1 MQEYFSKWKMR
12 VMFYSSIDIYETLE
26 WKKTDFLIDFFKEK
40 IVK

>member
-1 MQEYFSKWKMR
+1 MQQYFSKWKMR
-12 VMFYSSIDIYETLE
+12 VMFYSSIDIYKTLE